1 VPPLSPSSSKY
12 PIAYVELRVFSHA
25 TEDDQ
30 KVQTAVKNIL
40 PEGLA
45 AELAFT
51 KTGLTGHHNNP
62 IVLLEAKLTDKA
74 LLPSV
79 LEKIAA
85 GLSSLDKEQLC
96 TALAQHVDKH
106 NLYLRFDKQDAYL
119 GKVKLSAV
127 DPIHFKI
134 HFKNRAPDEIQQ
146 ICGQVGLLS

>member
-1 VPPLSPSSSKY
+1 LSPSSSKY
-12 PIAYVELRVFSHA
+12 PIAYVDLRVFSHA

-45 AELAFT
+45 AELEFT

-106 NLYLRFDKQDAYL
+106 NLYLRFDKQDANL